1 MAEKRRRLQGR
12 TFGAI
17 LAAVASA
24 SLGQAAPAW
33 SMTAAAPA
41 PSGTGTP
48 SPTASLRAQVEF
60 ATPDELAL
68 LDKIDSTTAGL
79 ADITAKLANADN
91 MVAQRQLA
99 FESEQQHLQALE
111 AKLADAGDHLEVLH
125 GSIVDIKDDIRLR
138 ALASYIG
145 EPQLRM
151 ANLALQVQG
160 AGDLGVT
167 IGYLQVV
174 VDTQTRDLHRL
185 DGLKSDVATTQDAE
199 RSTTAAIKDER
210 DTVERSRTAAD
221 DARNAQQQLGK
232 QALLQTQQA
241 STLRQQLS
249 GQKGVFAAQMA
260 ILDDASA
267 AIAALLRT
275 YDGSH
280 ARVDYGR
287 GVVMLPIPGATITS
301 PFGPRLDPI
310 LGIIKV
316 HTGIDLGASEGTPI
330 LAAADGTVVTAG
342 VVEGYGNC
350 TVIDHGNGL
359 ATLYGHQSQLLVTV
373 GQQVHRG
380 DVIGLVGHTGFATG
394 PHLHFEVRVDGVPV
408 DPIPFL

>member
-1 MAEKRRRLQGR
+1 MAENWRRLPGR
-12 TFGAI
+12 LVGA
-17 LAAVASA
+17 LLAVATLPA
-24 SLGQAAPAW
+24 VGAAAPAW
-33 SMTAAAPA
+33 SINAA
-41 PSGTGTP
+41 TTP
-48 SPTASLRAQVEF
+48 PTTSSPTASLRGQVEF

-79 ADITAKLANADN
+79 ADITAQLANADN
-91 MVAQRQLA
+91 LVAQRQLA
-99 FESEQQHLQALE
+99 FESEQQRLQDLE
-111 AKLADAGDHLEVLH
+111 MKLADAGDHLEVLR
-125 GSIVDIKDDIRLR
+125 GNIVDIKDDIRRR

-151 ANLALQVQG
+151 ANLALQAQG
-160 AGDLGVT
+160 VGDLGVT
-167 IGYLQVV
+167 LGYLQVV
-174 VDTQTRDLHRL
+174 VDTQTRDLRHL
-185 DGLKSDVATTQDAE
+185 DGLKSDVAATEDTE
-199 RSTTAAIKDER
+199 RSTTASIKDER
-210 DTVERSRTAAD
+210 GAVEKSRSAAD
-221 DARNAQQQLGK
+221 NARNAQQTLGE

-241 STLRQQLS
+241 ATLRQQLS

-267 AIAALLRT
+267 AIASLLRSF
-275 YDGSH
+275 DGSH
-280 ARVDYGR
+280 AKVDYGR
-287 GVVMLPIPGATITS
+287 GIVMLPIPGATITS

-330 LAAADGTVVTAG
+330 LAAADGTVVSAG
-342 VVEGYGNC
+342 VMEGYGNC
-350 TVIDHGNGL
+350 TVVDHGNGL
-359 ATLYGHQSQLLVTV
+359 ATLYGHQSQLLVTS

-380 DVIGLVGHTGFATG
+380 DLIGLVGHTGFATG